1 MKRPLWLVLAAALAL
16 VWASPLFAQ
25 QPQPQLVDS
34 LAEYQQRL
42 EKLITERLN
51 SVIPSRNFIV
61 RILILGKPVEVPAF
75 KPSERVI
82 RELPGF
88 RRPTAEPDRTIEKFQ
103 IDQTT
108 VRIVINEDIAE
119 VDQEYIRSFVSTLGN
134 FNEERGDRVQLQVF
148 PPPKLDPET
157 GAPVEEPFKLE
168 LRDWILVGVL
178 AFIALL
184 LLVVLLRVL
193 IVPRARPPAEAYQP
207 AFPPAAAAAG
217 AVTGRPGAAP
227 GAADDRRLEEEEALR
242 EQEQKLA
249 SLKNTVVKGLF
260 ARGEMGRQLIQSWQD
275 KPDKVGGLI
284 YGLGPTIARQALL
297 PHLDRERYQSL
308 EESMRKDKPP
318 TLETQLELFRECS
331 LFLLAQDL
339 AHPEEVRPN
348 PFAFLEKLSWGQV
361 GHLIND
367 EPVRVKAL
375 VLSRIPPGDT
385 ARILESLPQDMQLEI
400 AVQIG
405 NLQALPL
412 DMAENVAHDLAVKTR
427 NLPDSKTVDI
437 QGPQTL
443 VDLMGRTSSVTSQY
457 LLKAM
462 KGKDVKLSEEVEK
475 RFFMFEALPLVPQEL
490 LPQVVR
496 MMPSQTVIQA
506 LQGADQEIQ
515 RKVILAFP
523 EQARTGLVTTL
534 RSSQFDDETVLEARR
549 QMVRRFQELA
559 DQGKIDL
566 KQISDAWQ
574 AQAKAS

>member
-1 MKRPLWLVLAAALAL
+1 
-16 VWASPLFAQ
+16 
-25 QPQPQLVDS
+25 
-34 LAEYQQRL
+34 
-42 EKLITERLN
+42 
-51 SVIPSRNFIV
+51 
-61 RILILGKPVEVPAF
+61 
-75 KPSERVI
+75 
-82 RELPGF
+82 
-88 RRPTAEPDRTIEKFQ
+88 
-103 IDQTT
+103 
-108 VRIVINEDIAE
+108 
-119 VDQEYIRSFVSTLGN
+119 
-134 FNEERGDRVQLQVF
+134 
-148 PPPKLDPET
+148 
-157 GAPVEEPFKLE
+157 
-168 LRDWILVGVL
+168 
-178 AFIALL
+178 
-184 LLVVLLRVL
+184 
-193 IVPRARPPAEAYQP
+193 
-207 AFPPAAAAAG
+207 
-217 AVTGRPGAAP
+217 
-227 GAADDRRLEEEEALR
+227 LEEEEANR

-249 SLKNTVVKGLF
+249 SLKHTVVKGLF
-260 ARGEMGRQLIQSWQD
+260 ARAELGRQLIQSWQD

-348 PFAFLEKLSWGQV
+348 PFAFLENLSWGQV

-437 QGPQTL
+437 EGPRTL
-443 VDLMGRTSSVTSQY
+443 VDLLGRTSSVTSQY

-462 KGKDVKLSEEVEK
+462 KGKDVKLSEAVEK

-496 MMPSQTVIQA
+496 VMPSQTVIQA
-506 LQGADQEIQ
+506 LQGADPEIQ

-534 RSSQFDDETVLEARR
+534 RNARFDDETVLEARR

-559 DQGKIDL
+559 EQGKIDL

-574 AQAKAS
+574 AQAQAS